1 MVRTSSALA
10 QAAIVLAV
18 ILAASSAAAQTHHGT
33 GAAQTYHG
41 TGLVRAVL
49 LRVHRLIVD
58 SDDIPGYMAAMQM
71 SFPVEP
77 ANLLDGVARGD
88 KIEFD
93 VDGKT
98 ATITRIKV
106 IGAGK

>member
-10 QAAIVLAV
+10 RAAIVLAV
-18 ILAASSAAAQTHHGT
+18 IAASGAAAQTDHGT

-58 SDDIPGYMAAMQM
+58 SEAIPGYMAAMQM

-77 ANLLDGVARGD
+77 AGLLDGVARGD

-93 VDGKT
+93 IDGKT